1 VIITSLSVEISS
13 LRYTKQELTKL
24 IITRV
29 RQVLQEGGPVTKVVL
44 LPRWSCYCG
53 GPVTAVVLLL
63 R

>member
-29 RQVLQEGGPVTKVVL
+29 RQVLQEGGPVTPVVL
-44 LPRWSCYCG
+44 LP
-53 GPVTAVVLLL
+53 
-63 R
+63 